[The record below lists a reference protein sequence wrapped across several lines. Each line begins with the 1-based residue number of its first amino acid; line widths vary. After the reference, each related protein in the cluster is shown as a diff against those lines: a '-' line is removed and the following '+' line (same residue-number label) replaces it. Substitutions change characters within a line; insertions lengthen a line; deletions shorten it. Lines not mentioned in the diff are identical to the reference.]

1 VTTKTVI
8 PTSKIVKIMKENGIE
23 RVSKDTAKYLSEILE
38 EYLLKITKE
47 ANELCKYA
55 KRKTISVEDMQTVVK
70 KTE

>member
-1 VTTKTVI
+1 
-8 PTSKIVKIMKENGIE
+8 MKENGIE